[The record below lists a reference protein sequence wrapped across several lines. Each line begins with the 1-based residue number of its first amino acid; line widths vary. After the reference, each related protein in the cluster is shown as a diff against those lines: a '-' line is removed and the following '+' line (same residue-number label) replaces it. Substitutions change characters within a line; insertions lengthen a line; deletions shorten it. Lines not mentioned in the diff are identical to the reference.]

1 MVGSGADSLFV
12 EDGSDAVNLNVNSTI
27 NFKNGVNGDGFL
39 DGVRGT
45 DTMTTN
51 AIAKPI
57 PGFTSASQAS
67 RNLLSGLLLTGSDCQ
82 ATTETNNL
90 GTSSLR
96 PHGMRTTTLVH

>member
-12 EDGSDAVNLNVNSTI
+12 EDGSDAVNLNVSFII
-27 NFKNGVNGDGFL
+27 NFKNGVNGDSFF

-67 RNLLSGLLLTGSDCQ
+67 RNLLSGLLLTKCDCQ
-82 ATTETNNL
+82 VTTEINDL
-90 GTSSLR
+90 ETSSLR
-96 PHGMRTTTLVH
+96 PRGKRTTTLVR